1 MKVRLV
7 KFPVLL
13 LMVLLIAHDL
23 QAQSRYA
30 DTTRSKPASGNSSY
44 VQAGVNY
51 ISNTV
56 FAGRKDSVAVPYI
69 SPSVTYSHRSGVFA
83 KGSLSYLTSAK
94 ESRIDLYTLTAG
106 YVYSRNN
113 FIAGVDATKYF
124 FNSSSTNVRS
134 GMSGYAALFSGYNFN
149 DIFTAYVD
157 GMVIFGPA
165 SDLILGLELN
175 HPFYAAHDR
184 LKITPTIY
192 TNFGTQNYYNE
203 YYSTKR
209 SGSGRG
215 GGYGNGNGGSGGSGS
230 TETTT
235 ISVVESSKFQLLD
248 YEFSLPVSYTYKQLT
263 VFCTPVMAIPVH
275 PSLITSGGQT
285 TREEL
290 SNTFFWS
297 AGIGYKFTGK

>member
-7 KFPVLL
+7 KFPVLF
-13 LMVLLIAHDL
+13 LMVLMIVYKLP
-23 QAQSRYA
+23 AQSRSA
-30 DTTRSKPASGNSSY
+30 DTAKSKPAFSNSY
-44 VQAGVNY
+44 AQAGVNY

-56 FAGRKDSVAVPYI
+56 FAGRKDSVAVPYL
-69 SPSVTYSHRSGVFA
+69 SPSISYSHKSGVFA

-106 YVYSRNN
+106 YVYSKNN

-134 GMSGYAALFSGYNFN
+134 GMSGYAALFTGYNFK
-149 DIFTAYVD
+149 DIFTTYVD

-165 SDLILGLELN
+165 SDFILGLELN

-209 SGSGRG
+209 SGSGGG
-215 GGYGNGNGGSGGSGS
+215 GGYGNGNGGPGGSGS

-235 ISVVESSKFQLLD
+235 LSVVESAKFQLLD

-263 VFCTPVMAIPVH
+263 VFCTPVLAIPVH